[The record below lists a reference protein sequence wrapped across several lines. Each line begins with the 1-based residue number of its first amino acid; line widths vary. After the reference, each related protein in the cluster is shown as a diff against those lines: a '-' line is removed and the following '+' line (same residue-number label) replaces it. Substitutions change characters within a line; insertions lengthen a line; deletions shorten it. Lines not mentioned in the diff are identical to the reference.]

1 MKKYF
6 SYLFIIGLLFTKT
19 LISQN
24 KQVLYGFDAI
34 PQTLLLNP
42 GAETNY
48 KYHLG
53 IPVLS
58 GISFQAGITGVTV
71 ADLFRNNSID
81 FTSKLLN
88 AIDKLSTN
96 DYIQIHSQIE
106 ILNAGYQLNKR
117 DYLSVGFYTELDAFG
132 SVPKDALVLLR
143 DGNRAHLNKSFLL
156 SQGSFKAEAIGVLH
170 AGISRKI
177 NENFTAGARFKIYS
191 GMFNTTSTNNTGSF
205 TTRLNQNNE
214 YSHSLNNINATVYSS
229 GFYDEN
235 DKAINPSDLVG
246 RAFLSGNI
254 GVGFDVGFT
263 YQVNKQTEITVS
275 LLDLG
280 FINYSKDVLN
290 SKIAGDYVFSGLD
303 FQYDGTNNDYWQ
315 NLKNEFKAQVP
326 SEKNRESYTVIRPIK
341 FNSSYKY
348 SWGKSRNE
356 ENCSDISY
364 KDFYDNSLGAQLFSV
379 FRPTGPKV
387 ALTGFYERKFTE
399 NFNTKIAYTID
410 DFSYS
415 NLGVGVSTKIGKV
428 NVYGMLD
435 NLFNITDIASANSAS
450 FQLGVNLIYN

>member
-6 SYLFIIGLLFTKT
+6 SYLFIVGLLFTKT

-34 PQTLLLNP
+34 PQTLMLNP
-42 GAETNY
+42 GANLNY

-58 GISFQAGITGVTV
+58 GISFQAGITGITV
-71 ADLFRNNSID
+71 ADLFRNDNID
-81 FTSKLLN
+81 FTTKFLN
-88 AIDKLSTN
+88 VIDKLTAD
-96 DYIQIHSQIE
+96 DYIQVHSQIE

-117 DYLSVGFYTELDAFG
+117 DYLSVGFYSEIDAFG
-132 SVPKDALVLLR
+132 SIPKDFLILIR
-143 DGNRAHLNKSFLL
+143 DGNSAHLNKSFLL

-177 NENFTAGARFKIYS
+177 NQKFTVGARIKIYS
-191 GMFNTTSTNNTGSF
+191 GIFNTTSTNNTGSF
-205 TTRLNQNNE
+205 TTSLSQANE

-235 DKAINPSDLVG
+235 DKVISPSDLIG

-254 GVGFDVGFT
+254 GLGFDVGFT
-263 YQVNKQTEITVS
+263 YQLDNQTEISAS
-275 LLDLG
+275 LLDVG
-280 FINYSKDVLN
+280 FVNYSKDVLN
-290 SKIAGDYVFSGLD
+290 SKIVGDYVFSGLD
-303 FQYDGTNNDYWQ
+303 FQYDGFNNDYWQ
-315 NLKNEFKAQVP
+315 NLNNDFKSKVL
-326 SEKNRESYTVIRPIK
+326 SDKNRESYIVIRPIK

-356 ENCSDISY
+356 ENCSDMSY
-364 KDFYDNSLGAQLFSV
+364 KNFYDNSLGAQLFSV
-379 FRPTGPKV
+379 FRPTGIKM
-387 ALTGFYERKFTE
+387 ALTGFYERKLSNT
-399 NFNTKIAYTID
+399 FNTKFTYTID
-410 DFSYS
+410 DFSSS
-415 NLGVGVSTKIGKV
+415 NVGVGISAKIGKV

-435 NLFNITDIASANSAS
+435 NLLKITDIADANNVS
-450 FQLGVNLIYN
+450 FQLGINLIYN